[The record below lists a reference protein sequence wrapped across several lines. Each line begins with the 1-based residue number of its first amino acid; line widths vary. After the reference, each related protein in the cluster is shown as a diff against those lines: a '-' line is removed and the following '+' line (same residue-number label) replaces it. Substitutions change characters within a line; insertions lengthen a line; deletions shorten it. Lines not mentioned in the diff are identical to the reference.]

1 MAIRIGDWKLV
12 RQHFKDKETPTLA
25 LYNLVTDPEEN
36 INMADKHPEIVKNA
50 VEIFSH
56 EQKNAEPERFR
67 IPSVEKGLLG
77 N

>member
-1 MAIRIGDWKLV
+1 
-12 RQHFKDKETPTLA
+12 
-25 LYNLVTDPEEN
+25 VTDPEEN